1 MRRRSISLLVFVAV
15 LLLTLWL
22 VPSVLLLIFA
32 GVLLAVFLRGGG
44 DLVFKR
50 FGLGGT
56 ARVLLFALL
65 VVGAVAGFGMLAAAP
80 LADQASQLWQQVPRM
95 TQQLTSRLE
104 SYSWGQQVLEQ
115 LKPENLQ
122 LPSGGGRTAVTALG
136 STFGA
141 LGNAV
146 LLIFLGIY
154 FAVDP
159 GLHRRGI
166 EHLLTPSLRPK
177 AHRIC
182 QEAGETLR
190 GWLGAQLISMTVV
203 GTLTWLGLW
212 ALGVPLAPLLGVIAA
227 TLTFIPTIGP
237 VISAVPAVLLGLE
250 SGLTGALSV
259 VGLFIAIQSV
269 ESYLVTPYV
278 QQRSVDLPPS
288 ITIVSQV
295 AMGTLFGLMG
305 LALATPLAAL
315 ALMLTRRLYVEDYL
329 DQEPPAEAPVIL
341 ARR

>member
-15 LLLTLWL
+15 LVLTLWL
-22 VPSVLLLIFA
+22 LPSVLLLIFA

-44 DLVFKR
+44 DLLFRR
-50 FGLGGT
+50 FGLSGM
-56 ARVLLFALL
+56 ARSLLFALL
-65 VVGAVAGFGMLAAAP
+65 VLLAVAGFSLLAAAP
-80 LADQASQLWQQVPRM
+80 LAEQANQLWQQVPRM
-95 TQQLTSRLE
+95 AQLITNRLE
-104 SYSWGQQVLEQ
+104 AYSWGQELLEQ
-115 LKPENLQ
+115 LQPENLE
-122 LPSGGGRTAVTALG
+122 LPSGGGRTAVNALG
-136 STFGA
+136 STFGI

-166 EHLLTPSLRPK
+166 EQLLAPSLRPK
-177 AHRIC
+177 AHRMC

-203 GTLTWLGLW
+203 GVLTWLGLW
-212 ALGVPLAPLLGVIAA
+212 ALGVPLAVLLGVIAA
-227 TLTFIPTIGP
+227 VLTFIPTIGP

-259 VGLFIAIQSV
+259 IALFVVIQSI

-288 ITIVSQV
+288 LTIISMV
-295 AMGTLFGLMG
+295 AMGTLFGVMG
-305 LALATPLAAL
+305 LAMATPLAAL

-329 DQEPPAEAPVIL
+329 DQEPQAEGPVIL
-341 ARR
+341 PR